1 VKRSIRHKIL
11 PVILIVLGVFGG
23 VWIKASVEA
32 KKSLVQ
38 AEELES
44 TGDIEF
50 AIVCYRRT
58 IRWYS
63 PGSSA
68 VHTAVQ
74 RLFVIAERMESQ
86 QKPVL
91 ALQAYRAIRTGLLA
105 VQSVYQPYSVQLSE
119 ANHRI
124 AVLMANHTQSDTEN
138 ALDPR
143 QVQAEL
149 ERHEALLA
157 KNAAPHV
164 GWSLMAVGFFSFWIF
179 LLFRFAKQSF
189 VFQDGVTNK
198 SRLLRWM
205 ISIAV
210 TTAVWM
216 TALSFA

>member
-1 VKRSIRHKIL
+1 LI

-32 KKSLVQ
+32 NKSLIQ
-38 AEELES
+38 AQELES
-44 TGDIEF
+44 TGDIAF
-50 AIVCYRRT
+50 AVVCYRRT

-68 VHTAVQ
+68 VHTAIQ

-86 QKPVL
+86 QKPLL
-91 ALQAYRAIRTGLLA
+91 ALQAYRAVRTGLLA
-105 VQSVYQPYSVQLSE
+105 VQSVFQPYSAQLNE
-119 ANHRI
+119 ANQRI
-124 AVLMANHTQSDTEN
+124 AALMANHSQSDTER
-138 ALDPR
+138 ALESN

-149 ERHEALLA
+149 ERHEVLLS
-157 KNAAPHV
+157 KNTAPHV
-164 GWSLMAVGFFSFWIF
+164 GWSLLAVGFFLFWIF
-179 LLFRFAKQSF
+179 LLFGFAKQSF
-189 VFQDGVTNK
+189 VLQDGVTNK

-205 ISIAV
+205 VSIVV